1 MSPPPLKIKE
11 LFVLDVKVYLE
22 CYLFRK
28 HLFKT
33 TITASV
39 LGNR

>member
-1 MSPPPLKIKE
+1 MSPQPLKIKE
-11 LFVLDVKVYLE
+11 LFDLDVKVYLE

-28 HLFKT
+28 DLFKT
-33 TITASV
+33 TIAASV